1 MMKKKNNLDGTPLVA
16 ASRWLSGAGGK
27 QTHEQRLD
35 QSLRARREGVYEE
48 PLGNQTILFDSASRE
63 SITLN
68 PAASFVWSHCDG
80 SAKVAEIVEAFEK
93 VNPQVADGGTEVL
106 SAIDLL
112 AGKGLLLDEN
122 GDAVHTT
129 GQSRRSFLNYGALA
143 AKVGIA
149 VPLLGSFLGT
159 AEAQTNPRPKN
170 LVDPFGRKKARAE
183 RLKRKRRRKQQQRNR
198 RNRGNEGNGNDPDP
212 VAIDCYGGWSEW
224 GECEFFMQA
233 REYVVIMPEANGGE
247 PCPVEDGT
255 IETQDCGAPPVDC
268 EGTWSEWGPCSVTC
282 GGGTQQR
289 NFTVT
294 TPAANGG
301 AACPVSPETQACNT
315 PACQV
320 DAPVCTDCGY
330 PFQWCDNYVCMSYCN
345 LDNYDPTCCY
355 LTGAGWIDE
364 C

>member
-1 MMKKKNNLDGTPLVA
+1 MMNQKTNLDGTPL
-16 ASRWLSGAGGK
+16 
-27 QTHEQRLD
+27 
-35 QSLRARREGVYEE
+35 RARREGIYEE

-68 PAASFVWSHCDG
+68 PAASFVWSRCDG
-80 SAKVAEIVEAFEK
+80 SAKVGEIVEAFEK
-93 VNPQVADGGTEVL
+93 VNPQAADGATEVL
-106 SAIDLL
+106 SAINLL

-122 GDAVHTT
+122 GDAVVTT

-143 AKVGIA
+143 AKMGIA

-159 AEAQTNPRPKN
+159 AEAQTNPRPGD

-183 RLKRKRRRKQQQRNR
+183 RLKQKRRRKQQQRNR
-198 RNRGNEGNGNDPDP
+198 RNRRNQGNGNDPDP

-255 IETQDCGAPPVDC
+255 IETQDCGAEPVDC
-268 EGTWSEWGPCSVTC
+268 VGTWSAWSADCSDGTYNGGIWTGPEDRVRT
-282 GGGTQQR
+282 
-289 NFTVT
+289 FTVT

-301 AACPVSPETQACNT
+301 AACPPLEVRETC
-315 PACQV
+315 
-320 DAPVCTDCGY
+320 DVCVECLANFG
-330 PFQWCDNYVCMSYCN
+330 F
-345 LDNYDPTCCY
+345 CY
-355 LTGAGWIDE
+355 EGMCYFD
-364 C
+364 